1 LGLDGEA
8 LGLHAAAT
16 RSSMQ
21 GSTGRRS
28 SCSLGRRRRKVGT
41 PKLVLLHLQAGELGE
56 PELVLLHKAQHWLSV
71 ELGASELVLLDE
83 EQQ

>member
-1 LGLDGEA
+1 
-8 LGLHAAAT
+8 
-16 RSSMQ
+16 
-21 GSTGRRS
+21 
-28 SCSLGRRRRKVGT
+28 
-41 PKLVLLHLQAGELGE
+41 VLLHLQAGKLGE